1 MQLILLSKDRGH
13 LGQMRL
19 DSGRVWGSVFL
30 IAVLVCAG
38 AFYGGFRAAEAF
50 GISNPGAQAGVWRA
64 ELAQQKSVV
73 DGTRRALQ
81 QNLDALALRLG
92 QMNAHVVRL
101 DALGQRLTQMAG
113 LKDGEFDFTSEPSL
127 GGPEEPLADTEYMQI
142 SGVVS
147 ALDVLDEQ
155 LTDRGRQLTVLE
167 DLLLN
172 RKLRDEV
179 RPGGRPVLAGYI
191 SSRFGSRT
199 DPFTGRHAYHK
210 GVDFAGREGAEVV
223 AVASGVVIWSGQRFG
238 YGQLVEI
245 NHGNG
250 YVTRYAH
257 NADNLVAV
265 GDTVRRGQV
274 IARIGDTGRATGPN
288 LHFEV
293 LLNDKQVDPLTYIS
307 AANTT
312 AADAAALKR
321 AVDTAP
327 VDNPTDDDGTE

>member
-13 LGQMRL
+13 LGHVRL
-19 DSGRVWGSVFL
+19 TSGRVWLGLVAA
-30 IAVLVCAG
+30 AVIVCAG
-38 AFYGGFRAAEAF
+38 AFYGGITAARLF
-50 GISNPGAQAGVWRA
+50 GISNPQAQVSTWRD
-64 ELAQQKSVV
+64 ELAQQQAIV
-73 DGTRRALQ
+73 DSTRRTLQ
-81 QNLDALALRLG
+81 QNLDALALRIG

-101 DALGQRLTQMAG
+101 DALGTRLTQMAG
-113 LKDGEFDFTSEPSL
+113 LKDGEFDFTSVPSL
-127 GGPEEPLADTEYMQI
+127 GGPEEPLTATEAMQI
-142 SGVVS
+142 DGVVG

-155 LTDRGRQLTVLE
+155 LVDRSRQLTVLE

-179 RPGGRPVLAGYI
+179 RPEGRPVTSGYV
-191 SSRFGSRT
+191 SSQFGSRT
-199 DPFTGRHAYHK
+199 DPFTGRRAFHK

-223 AVASGVVIWSGQRFG
+223 AVASGVVIWSGERYG

-257 NADNLVAV
+257 NVDNLVAV

-274 IARIGDTGRATGPN
+274 IARMGDTGRATGPN

-293 LLNDKQVDPLTYIS
+293 LLNDQPVNPLTYVQS
-307 AANTT
+307 A
-312 AADAAALKR
+312 D
-321 AVDTAP
+321 
-327 VDNPTDDDGTE
+327 

>member
-13 LGQMRL
+13 LAHVRL
-19 DSGRVWGSVFL
+19 TSGRVWFGMVAATL
-30 IAVLVCAG
+30 LVCAS
-38 AFYGGFRAAEAF
+38 AFYGGITTARVF
-50 GISNPGAQAGVWRA
+50 GVTDPQAQVSTWRD
-64 ELAQQKSVV
+64 ELAQQQSIV
-73 DGTRRALQ
+73 DSTRRTLQ
-81 QNLDALALRLG
+81 QNVDALALRIG

-101 DALGQRLTQMAG
+101 DALGTRLTQMAG
-113 LKDGEFDFTSEPSL
+113 LKDGEFDFKSVPSL
-127 GGPEEPLADTEYMQI
+127 GGPEEPLAATEAMQI
-142 SGVVS
+142 NGVVG

-155 LTDRGRQLTVLE
+155 LADRNRQLTVLE

-179 RPGGRPVLAGYI
+179 HPEGRPVTAGYV
-191 SSRFGSRT
+191 SSQFGSRT
-199 DPFTGRHAYHK
+199 DPFTGRRAFHK

-223 AVASGVVIWSGQRFG
+223 AVASGVVIWSGERYG

-257 NADNLVAV
+257 NVDNLVAV

-274 IARIGDTGRATGPN
+274 IARMGGTGRATGPN

-293 LLNDKQVDPLTYIS
+293 LLNDRPVDPLTY
-307 AANTT
+307 
-312 AADAAALKR
+312 
-321 AVDTAP
+321 VQ
-327 VDNPTDDDGTE
+327 